1 MGLLDLVW
9 LVLELDVLGQQAL
22 VQVLGQVLVR
32 GPGLSLV
39 LGLVLGIGL
48 LLLCY

>member
-9 LVLELDVLGQQAL
+9 LVLELDVLGQAL

-32 GPGLSLV
+32 GPGLPLV
-39 LGLVLGIGL
+39 LGLGLEIGL
-48 LLLCY
+48 LLSCY